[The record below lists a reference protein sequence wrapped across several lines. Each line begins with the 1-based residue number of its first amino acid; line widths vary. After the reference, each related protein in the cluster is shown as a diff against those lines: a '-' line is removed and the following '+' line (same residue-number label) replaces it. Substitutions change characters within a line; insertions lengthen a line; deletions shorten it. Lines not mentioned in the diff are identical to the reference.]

1 MARSNHLAVAAVE
14 DRKEVAVTPLRKI
27 KALPQGNE
35 EIIITIRN
43 GVVVKFVQN
52 IYFPSLEGVDGD
64 GI

>member
-1 MARSNHLAVAAVE
+1 MAQSNRLAVAAVE
-14 DRKEVAVTPLRKI
+14 NREEVVIPPRRI
-27 KALPQGNE
+27 KVVPQGNE